1 MNATQITLPFRLRG
15 ARQRQNQN
23 LDLLGRCY
31 ADGDAVITVIEICPG
46 EESRVM
52 VERDLDGRTWSMP
65 AWVMRL
71 IFMEKKKRKR
81 AA

>member
-15 ARQRQNQN
+15 ARQRQNQD

-31 ADGDAVITVIEICPG
+31 ADGDAIITVIEICPG

-65 AWVMRL
+65 AWLMRL